1 MVMSRYKL
9 NDKSWSYILGVTV
22 GLLTIAFLALA
33 FQSWLLGLIL
43 SWFGI
48 NFSFWQCF
56 AIVFL
61 ANSIFGAAKSS
72 N

>member
-1 MVMSRYKL
+1 MRY
-9 NDKSWSYILGVTV
+9 NDKSKSYLVGATV
-22 GLLTIAFLALA
+22 GLLAIAFLALA

-61 ANSIFGAAKSS
+61 ANSIFGATKSS

>member
-1 MVMSRYKL
+1 MSRY
-9 NDKSWSYILGVTV
+9 NFSDKSWGYILGT
-22 GLLTIAFLALA
+22 LTGVLIVAFLALA

-43 SWFGI
+43 SWFGV

-61 ANSIFGAAKSS
+61 TNSILGAAKS
-72 N
+72 NN

>member
-1 MVMSRYKL
+1 MSRY
-9 NDKSWSYILGVTV
+9 NFSDKSWGYILGVTV
-22 GLLTIAFLALA
+22 GALIIVFLSLA

-43 SWFGI
+43 SWFGV

-61 ANSIFGAAKSS
+61 ANSIFSAAKS
-72 N
+72 NN

>member
-1 MVMSRYKL
+1 MRY
-9 NDKSWSYILGVTV
+9 NDKSKSYLVGATV
-22 GLLTIAFLALA
+22 GLLAIAFLALA

>member
-1 MVMSRYKL
+1 MRY
-9 NDKSWSYILGVTV
+9 NDKSKSYLVGATV
-22 GLLTIAFLALA
+22 GLLAIAFLALA

-61 ANSIFGAAKSS
+61 ANSIFGAVKSS